1 MTQKQ
6 EIGANYNI
14 TSSVAVTPKTPFLLM
29 YQPKYE
35 ATIRR
40 KISQIYPNKRIK
52 AVNDGSILDYFVPMD
67 DTIILISKSKFKDG
81 IKTKHEYAMAL
92 VNAEEKT
99 IQRWRKDNR
108 NAFMWTWQIDDKKGT
123 DLDASVDTKG
133 ILPENKKVK
142 QKDMNRD
149 DDQMNEMMMDSN
161 DCVDKKGTGCNDL
174 CVALP
179 ENKQKEVSHDDYQM
193 NEMMM
198 DSNDCV
204 DKKGTGCNDLCVALP
219 ENKQKEVSHDDYQM
233 HEMMMDSNDE
243 ELGSVADIELN
254 TKPKA
259 KDNDDTDMIMAQTH
273 THIKRESKLLKRYKS
288 KVSKLSKSKLS
299 ISMFDNDDVLSDS

>member
-161 DCVDKKGTGCNDL
+161 D
-174 CVALP
+174 
-179 ENKQKEVSHDDYQM
+179 
-193 NEMMM
+193 
-198 DSNDCV
+198 
-204 DKKGTGCNDLCVALP
+204 
-219 ENKQKEVSHDDYQM
+219 
-233 HEMMMDSNDE
+233 E

>member
-149 DDQMNEMMMDSN
+149 D
-161 DCVDKKGTGCNDL
+161 
-174 CVALP
+174 
-179 ENKQKEVSHDDYQM
+179 YQM
-193 NEMMM
+193 NKMMM